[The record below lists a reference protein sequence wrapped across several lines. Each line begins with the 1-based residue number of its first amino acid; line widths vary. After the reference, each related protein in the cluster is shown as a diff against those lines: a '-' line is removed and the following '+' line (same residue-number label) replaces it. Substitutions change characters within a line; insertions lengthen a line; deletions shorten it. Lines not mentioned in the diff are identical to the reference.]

1 MSGGRRAGRFVVAVG
16 VLIVAGAV
24 GLAPEAARAGQADPG
39 VRAGQVES
47 AAWPGRSGAA
57 GAAVRAGS
65 GDRAEGGPAVVR
77 TDAGRVRGRVTEEG
91 RRFLGIPYARQP
103 VGALRWREPRPVVP
117 WHGVRAATGFGNRC
131 VQTASWDPG
140 YEKPSHTEDCLALNV
155 YAPAG
160 DRGAAGARTP
170 VDVRRPVLVWLHGG
184 GLTAGAG
191 EDVVPERFA
200 RATGTVVVTVN
211 YRLGALGF
219 LGSPALDG
227 EASDGVSGNYGLLD
241 QQAALRWVRTN
252 IGRFGGDPR
261 RVTVA
266 GESAGGR
273 SVCTHLASPT
283 GRGLFRAA
291 VVQSGAYD
299 DCAGRTRRQAA
310 GDGAAFAR
318 KAGCPDP
325 AAALV
330 CLRRKPA
337 KDLLAV
343 QAGFDWGPVVGGRFL
358 PVQPA
363 AAFERG
369 SAAKVPV
376 LNGANTD
383 EGTLFA
389 FAQFDGQ
396 GRPLAAER
404 YPAVLDETYGP
415 ALAERV
421 MRRYPLARYSTP
433 SHAFAA
439 TIGDQ
444 LFACPALRLDRS
456 LAGRGPVYAY
466 EFADRTSPPF
476 ASLRDRG
483 TDFAFGATHV
493 NEVQYLF
500 QHFGLRSP
508 LNAEQRALARQMT
521 AYWGSF
527 IHSGVPRADGAPPAP
542 DQRTHPGATLSL
554 RTGSAGGTTIDKG
567 VHRAH
572 HCALWDPAAPR

>member
-1 MSGGRRAGRFVVAVG
+1 MAVG
-16 VLIVAGAV
+16 VLMVAGAV
-24 GLAPEAARAGQADPG
+24 GLAPEAARAGQVGQAG
-39 VRAGQVES
+39 QAGQVAS
-47 AAWPGRSGAA
+47 AAQVGETAPAGRAAPGGQ
-57 GAAVRAGS
+57 GVRDGS
-65 GDRAEGGPAVVR
+65 GSAGRGGSAVVR
-77 TDAGRVRGRVTEEG
+77 TDAGWVRGQVTDEG

-103 VGALRWREPRPVVP
+103 VGELRWKEPRPVDP
-117 WHGVRAATGFGNRC
+117 WHGVRAATGYGNRC

-155 YAPAG
+155 YAPSG
-160 DRGAAGARTP
+160 GGKGGGPARP
-170 VDVRRPVLVWLHGG
+170 VDGRRPVLVWLHGG

-200 RATGTVVVTVN
+200 RTTGTVVVTVN

-219 LGSPALDG
+219 LASPALDG

-241 QQAALRWVRTN
+241 QQAALRWVRAN

-261 RVTVA
+261 RVTAA

-291 VVQSGAYD
+291 VIESGAYD

-310 GDGAAFAR
+310 GGGAVFAR
-318 KAGCPDP
+318 KAGCGDP
-325 AAALV
+325 ATALR

-337 KDLLAV
+337 KDLLAA
-343 QAGFDWGPVVGGRFL
+343 QAAFDWGPVVGGRFL
-358 PVQPA
+358 PVQPVR
-363 AAFERG
+363 AFERG

-389 FAQFDGQ
+389 FAQFDGR
-396 GRPLAAER
+396 GRPLTAER
-404 YPAVLDETYGP
+404 YPAVLEETYG
-415 ALAERV
+415 AGLAERV
-421 MRRYPLARYSTP
+421 ARRYPLARYASPT
-433 SHAFAA
+433 HALAA

-476 ASLRDRG
+476 ASLRDRD

-500 QHFGLRSP
+500 QHFGLPSP

-554 RTGSAGGTTIDKG
+554 RTGSAGGTMIDTA

-572 HCALWDPAAPR
+572 HCALWDAAAPR